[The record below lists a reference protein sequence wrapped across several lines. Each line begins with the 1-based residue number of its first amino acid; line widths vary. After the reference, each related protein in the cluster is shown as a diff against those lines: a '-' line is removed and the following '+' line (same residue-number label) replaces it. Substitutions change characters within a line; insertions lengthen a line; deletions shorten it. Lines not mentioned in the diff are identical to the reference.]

1 MKKGRIEVIT
11 GPMYSGKSEELI
23 KRIKIYGYAGLR
35 ILIIKPTVDTRW
47 DEKEIISRA
56 GSKIETKTAKN
67 AYDLYK
73 LLIESERKNGKL
85 FDVVAIDEAQ
95 FFDDGIIDVAG
106 ILANKGKIVI
116 ISALDTDF
124 RMKPFGPVPQLLA
137 IAEKVD
143 KLVAVCMQ
151 CGEFATT
158 TFRVSGGDEVVQVG
172 NHEYEARCREC
183 HLKGNMGA
191 TDEIMLRLQKSNKS
205 E

>member
-1 MKKGRIEVIT
+1 MRKGRIEVIT

-35 ILIIKPTVDTRW
+35 ILIIKPTIDTRW
-47 DEKEIISRA
+47 EEKEIISRA
-56 GSKIETKTAKN
+56 GSKIETQTAKS
-67 AYDLYK
+67 AYDLFK
-73 LLIESERKNGKL
+73 MLNSNEKKNGKL
-85 FDVVAIDEAQ
+85 YDVVAIDEAQ
-95 FFDDGIIDVAG
+95 FFDEGIVDVVT

-124 RMKPFGPVPQLLA
+124 RMKPFGAVPNLLA
-137 IAEKVD
+137 VAEKVD
-143 KLVAVCMQ
+143 KLLAVCMQ

-158 TFRVSGGDEVVQVG
+158 TFRVKGGDEVVQVG

-191 TDEIMLRLQKSNKS
+191 TDEIMIRLKEAETK
-205 E
+205 